1 MADPRGVF
9 PGIGES
15 MIVLYSFKGMKKF
28 IKNLL
33 EGILRT
39 VLSGFLFLVIIWSIA
54 ITAIL
59 TWGMI
64 EEFTFNPGISKTDVL
79 LAKISDPFVLM
90 LQNIFAFMGLI
101 ILFGFPIAYLIE
113 KNKELKIIE
122 TLKKLRV
129 KLYLKDK

>member
-1 MADPRGVF
+1 MF

-64 EEFTFNPGISKTDVL
+64 EEFTFNPGISKADVL

-101 ILFGFPIAYLIE
+101 ILFGFPIGYLIE
-113 KNKELKIIE
+113 KIKNKE
-122 TLKKLRV
+122 
-129 KLYLKDK
+129 

>member
-1 MADPRGVF
+1 
-9 PGIGES
+9 
-15 MIVLYSFKGMKKF
+15 MKKI

>member
-1 MADPRGVF
+1 
-9 PGIGES
+9 
-15 MIVLYSFKGMKKF
+15 MKKF